1 MDRIDISSRLNA
13 RSAGFALC
21 SAMVAALL
29 AGCSGQPPLASTGA
43 PPVAGAGSD
52 SGRAVPGDAGGDK
65 VLARAE
71 ARVAKAPQNASARAD
86 LAQLYLAA
94 GRFDSAA
101 TTFEDAVSLGDQSP
115 RSGLGLALAYI
126 GSGRNAQALDV
137 LARWQGKVP
146 AGDFGLAVALAGKP
160 AQGVAILTDTLR
172 GGEDTAK
179 VRQNLAYAY
188 ALDGRWAEARV
199 VASQDV
205 PADQLDARM
214 GEWASRA
221 RPDQTQARV
230 AGLIGAPMR
239 GDPGQPAALAL
250 NGVEHAPRTAL
261 ALSSPELPVPAFG
274 AADAPAAELP
284 PVQSGESFWGATPPQ
299 EAPPEAA
306 VVPATFE
313 PETQPE
319 ETPSRM
325 FAESFAAAPDTAAP
339 VPAARET
346 ARPRSTAHLIQLGSF
361 RTMEG
366 AKRAWGIYQRTNP
379 ALRGHTLRITE
390 AEVRGR
396 RYFRVAA
403 EGFDRHAAQTLCSTV
418 KQRGGGCF
426 AYAEHRELPGAL
438 PETRGRGPQLATSR

>member
-1 MDRIDISSRLNA
+1 MERIDINSRANA
-13 RSAGFALC
+13 RTAGFALC

-29 AGCSGQPPLASTGA
+29 AGCAGQPPLAGRGA
-43 PPVAGAGSD
+43 APVAEGGQL
-52 SGRAVPGDAGGDK
+52 DAAGDK
-65 VLARAE
+65 VLAKAE
-71 ARVAKAPQNASARAD
+71 ARVAKSPQNASARAD
-86 LAQLYLAA
+86 LAQIYLAA

-115 RSGLGLALAYI
+115 RTGLSLALAYI
-126 GSGRNAQALDV
+126 GSGRDAQALDV
-137 LARWQGKVP
+137 LSRWRDKVP

-160 AQGVAILTDTLR
+160 AQGVAILSDALR

-230 AGLIGAPMR
+230 AGLLGAPMR
-239 GDPGQPAALAL
+239 ADPGQPAALAL
-250 NGVEHAPRTAL
+250 NGVDHAPRMAEAAPAPVQL
-261 ALSSPELPVPAFG
+261 AAAPEAELPAVQAGERFWG
-274 AADAPAAELP
+274 ASQDTAPAAAAP
-284 PVQSGESFWGATPPQ
+284 AAAPVAAVIPAAYEP
-299 EAPPEAA
+299 APVAEPAAEPAFAPVPEAA
-306 VVPATFE
+306 
-313 PETQPE
+313 
-319 ETPSRM
+319 PSRS
-325 FAESFAAAPDTAAP
+325 FAETFAAAPAP
-339 VPAARET
+339 KAQAR
-346 ARPRSTAHLIQLGSF
+346 ANSTTHLIQLGSF

-366 AKRAWGIYQRTNP
+366 AKRAWGIYQRRNP
-379 ALRGHTLRITE
+379 ALRDHTLRITE

-418 KQRGGGCF
+418 KQGGGGCF
-426 AYAEHRELPGAL
+426 AYAEGRALPGAL
-438 PETRGRGPQLATSR
+438 PDTRGHGPQLASSR